1 MIVIDDAKDLE
12 EKKIKEYIEKSEDI
26 NFKINDL
33 VVCPVHGIGKIID
46 INEEDIMGE
55 LLSFYI
61 IEINTKKITLR
72 IPVNKIAGSG
82 VRHISDQSVIK
93 NIIKYLS
100 EDFVAKNIMWN
111 KKNQKFEQ
119 KVNSPNIFDTLSI
132 IKEFYHT
139 KNKADAQLMTFS
151 ENQIYKV
158 ALKRCTEEMSLIL
171 SIDESEAEKM
181 IFNALDKNI
190 FTNEFC

>member
-111 KKNQKFEQ
+111 KKNQ
-119 KVNSPNIFDTLSI
+119 
-132 IKEFYHT
+132 
-139 KNKADAQLMTFS
+139 
-151 ENQIYKV
+151 
-158 ALKRCTEEMSLIL
+158 MSLL
-171 SIDESEAEKM
+171 CRNPE
-181 IFNALDKNI
+181 LV
-190 FTNEFC
+190 